1 MKKSYTIL
9 IPVIC
14 LVVFLPNIVLGQ
26 NKELKNNEI
35 PQDVVTVLNEYMKI
49 LTTSTS
55 VDDAASKLV
64 KIAGG
69 HLLTSDLTGISS
81 DVKMFSLKK
90 DFENSK
96 FYAYPPVITRC
107 MLVPGDYDGFQSTL
121 FEGDRYKIWIKKK
134 DGVNGMPAPIPIIKP
149 KSGTPKVVSNIGS
162 L

>member
-1 MKKSYTIL
+1 MKKFKL
-9 IPVIC
+9 CFIPVFC
-14 LVVFLPNIVLGQ
+14 LLIMLPVYGFGQ
-26 NKELKNNEI
+26 KKELKNDEI
-35 PQDVVTVLNEYMKI
+35 PQDVVNVLNEYMKI
-49 LTTSTS
+49 LTNSTS
-55 VDDAASKLV
+55 VDDAAGKLV

-69 HLLTSDLTGISS
+69 HLLTTDLTGISS

-90 DFENSK
+90 DFENAK

-107 MLVPGDYDGFQSTL
+107 QLSPNDYDGFQNTL

-149 KSGTPKVVSNIGS
+149 KSGDPKVVSTIGS